1 MLKETLL
8 MIRPI
13 LAGFAV
19 AIGVTA
25 ALAQSDPI
33 KERQN
38 LMKGFGAAT
47 RTGTQMSRGEIPFDA
62 TKAKEIFVTF
72 ETGSKRIPTLFPEN
86 SKTGG
91 DTAADP
97 KIWASMADFQ
107 ANAAKLGTD
116 AQKAAASAND
126 LETFK
131 AAFGEVAKDCGAC
144 HQTYRLKKS

>member
-1 MLKETLL
+1 M
-8 MIRPI
+8 MRPI
-13 LAGFAV
+13 LAGLAV

-25 ALAQSDPI
+25 AWAQSDPI

-62 TKAKEIFVTF
+62 AKAKEVFVTF
-72 ETGSKRIPTLFPEN
+72 ETGSKRIPVLFPEN

-97 KIWASMADFQ
+97 KIWTNMADFQ
-107 ANAAKLGTD
+107 AIAAKLGTD
-116 AQKAAASAND
+116 SQKAAASAND
-126 LETFK
+126 LESFK
-131 AAFGEVAKDCGAC
+131 AAFGEVTKDCGAC

>member
-1 MLKETLL
+1 MFL
-8 MIRPI
+8 MTRPV
-13 LAGFAV
+13 LAGLAIAV
-19 AIGVTA
+19 CVTA

-62 TKAKEIFVTF
+62 AKAKEVFVTF
-72 ETGSKRIPTLFPEN
+72 ETGAKRIPTLFPEN

-97 KIWASMADFQ
+97 KIWTNTADFQ
-107 ANAAKLGTD
+107 ALAAKIGAD
-116 AQKAAASAND
+116 AQKAAASVND

>member
-1 MLKETLL
+1 

-13 LAGFAV
+13 LAGFAI

-62 TKAKEIFVTF
+62 AKAKEVFVTF
-72 ETGSKRIPTLFPEN
+72 ETGAKRIPTLFPEN

-107 ANAAKLGTD
+107 ANAASSGRTRRRPPLPRTTSKPSRPRS
-116 AQKAAASAND
+116 ARSRRIAA
-126 LETFK
+126 
-131 AAFGEVAKDCGAC
+131 
-144 HQTYRLKKS
+144 

>member
-1 MLKETLL
+1 

-13 LAGFAV
+13 LAATVV
-19 AIGVTA
+19 ALGVTA

-47 RTGTQMSRGEIPFDA
+47 RTGTQISRGEIPFDA
-62 TKAKEIFVTF
+62 AKAKEVFVTI
-72 ETGSKRIPTLFPEN
+72 ETGAKRIPTLFPEN

-97 KIWASMADFQ
+97 KIWTNMSDFQ
-107 ANAAKLGTD
+107 SLAAKIGAD
-116 AQKAAASAND
+116 AQKAAASAD
-126 LETFK
+126 SLEAFK
-131 AAFGEVAKDCGAC
+131 AAFGEVTKDCGAC

>member
-1 MLKETLL
+1 

-13 LAGFAV
+13 LAATVV
-19 AIGVTA
+19 ALGVTA

-47 RTGTQMSRGEIPFDA
+47 RTGTQMSRGEIPFGA
-62 TKAKEIFVTF
+62 AKAKEVFVTI
-72 ETGSKRIPTLFPEN
+72 ETGAKRIPTLFPEN

-97 KIWASMADFQ
+97 KIWTNMSDFQ
-107 ANAAKLGTD
+107 ALAAKIGAD
-116 AQKAAASAND
+116 AQKAAASANS

>member
-1 MLKETLL
+1 

-13 LAGFAV
+13 LAGFAI

-38 LMKGFGAAT
+38 LMKGFGAAA

-62 TKAKEIFVTF
+62 AKAKEVFVTF
-72 ETGSKRIPTLFPEN
+72 ETGAKRIPTLFPEN
-86 SKTGG
+86 TKTGG
-91 DTAADP
+91 DTAAAP
-97 KIWASMADFQ
+97 KIWEDMAGFQ
-107 ANAAKLGTD
+107 AAAAKLGAD
-116 AQKAAASAND
+116 SQKAAASVND

-131 AAFGEVAKDCGAC
+131 ATFGAVTKDCGAC
-144 HQTYRLKKS
+144 HDTYRLKKS